1 MAEVAEKTHY
11 VVQVGSKGR
20 VVLPA
25 EVREALGLRE
35 GERLLFTVE
44 PEGTVRV
51 EPLRKVVEEVYGL
64 FRNLAPGV
72 SLVEELIRE
81 RREEARREELE

>member
-1 MAEVAEKTHY
+1 MGEVSDKTHY

-35 GERLLFTVE
+35 GDRLLLRWRE
-44 PEGTVRV
+44 EGILELVSFR
-51 EPLRKVVEEVYGL
+51 EVAHRARGL
-64 FRNLAPGV
+64 LKGLAPGV
-72 SLVEELIRE
+72 NLVDELIRD
-81 RREEARREELE
+81 RREEARKEDLE